1 MAIITPTIM
10 IFDKK
15 LLVKDRTILTNV
27 TDNVITTSGTAS
39 SPSEGVF
46 LGAEF
51 DQDNNR
57 HVVPLGKL
65 QDVLFFSCFRFK
77 LWWIDQ
83 KMGNRGSEIPMETQ
97 FLLVEIKYGYDHL

>member
-1 MAIITPTIM
+1 MVIITPTIR
-10 IFDKK
+10 IFDRK

-51 DQDNNR
+51 DQNNNR
-57 HVVPLGKL
+57 HAVPLGKL
-65 QDVLFFSCFRFK
+65 QDVLLFSCFRFK
-77 LWWIDQ
+77 LWVD
-83 KMGNRGSEIPMETQ
+83 RSENGKQ
-97 FLLVEIKYGYDHL
+97 RK